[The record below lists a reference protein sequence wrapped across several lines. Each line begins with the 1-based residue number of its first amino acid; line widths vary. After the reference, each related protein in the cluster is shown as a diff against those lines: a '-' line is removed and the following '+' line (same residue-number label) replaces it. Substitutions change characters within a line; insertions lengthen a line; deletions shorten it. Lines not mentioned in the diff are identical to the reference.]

1 VKSVFGMFGS
11 LILGVVGLIY
21 FVYRV
26 FVGFVVLGYT
36 VLFTQN
42 KEIQK

>member
-1 VKSVFGMFGS
+1 VKSILGMFGS
-11 LILGVVGLIY
+11 LILGMVGLVY